1 MPVKRNVEWAWI
13 SVKGQSILKALKEKI
28 REKKKRQTN
37 KTDKLFNVA
46 KVHTVICSVSSLPP
60 EGRTRMAGYLYG
72 AHQEKTFNEQSTG
85 EKEDLGSADC
95 WASYDSV

>member
-1 MPVKRNVEWAWI
+1 M
-13 SVKGQSILKALKEKI
+13 
-28 REKKKRQTN
+28 
-37 KTDKLFNVA
+37 
-46 KVHTVICSVSSLPP
+46 ICSVSSLPP

-95 WASYDSV
+95 WASYAVYKLLIDDIESTVLC